1 MNKKIKIQNNKW
13 NISILKNRN
22 KRSIIVK
29 FARLIIKMAVNI
41 LDKSIEMDTGH
52 TIKKMDQYIQEIGKT
67 I

>member
-29 FARLIIKMAVNI
+29 FVRLIIKMVVNI